1 MRLTFFGS
9 PLFSGPSTLLGLT
22 LQQSCKLSSKIL
34 WSQPDFLKLTS
45 IYMTLTASLEASS
58 LMMLTHKKF
67 LTLEKTSRMV
77 ATTIWIALE
86 RVAAGLKSSLLTAS
100 SCSLP
105 LVAPWWFSAD
115 LTTLSAD
122 AAPLGFCLL
131 SVSLT
136 SVSSSL
142 RPFGDSDLLASFA
155 LWTSLLL
162 TKETWKMKLEI
173 AGPMRRMD
181 SSSSL
186 FGSCSCSDVAAAA
199 SKVSTCPSPSLPWS
213 EITFPKFERINHQL
227 HIDTRC

>member
-9 PLFSGPSTLLGLT
+9 PLFSGPSTLPDST
-22 LQQSCKLSSKIL
+22 HQQRCKLRWKIL
-34 WSQPDFLKLTS
+34 WSQPDFLKSTS
-45 IYMTLTASLEASS
+45 IYMTLTALLEASS
-58 LMMLTHKKF
+58 PMMLTYKKF
-67 LTLEKTSRMV
+67 LTSEKTSRMV
-77 ATTIWIALE
+77 ATTILIAFE
-86 RVAAGLKSSLLTAS
+86 RVAAGLKSSLPTAS

-105 LVAPWWFSAD
+105 LAAPRWFSAD
-115 LTTLSAD
+115 LITLSAD
-122 AAPLGFCLL
+122 AAPLGYCLL
-131 SVSLT
+131 SASLT

-142 RPFGDSDLLASFA
+142 QLFGDLDLLASFA

-162 TKETWKMKLEI
+162 TKVTWKMKLEI

-199 SKVSTCPSPSLPWS
+199 SKVSTCPSPKLSWS
-213 EITFPKFERINHQL
+213 EIPFPKFERINHQL